1 MKLSEKELL
10 DKAEDAIRACFASI
24 PFIRINQILRE
35 SELKNIGPDLWI
47 KLGVPYGEQDLLTE
61 VKTSG
66 EPRYVREAAG
76 QILKYRYS
84 APPGSYGILVAPF
97 ISPRAAEI
105 CAEEKIG
112 FIDLSGNCRI
122 SFGQIYIEKKGQPNS
137 FAEKRELRSLY
148 SPKAERVLRVLLT
161 NPHGDWKLQQL
172 AKEAKVSIGQAS
184 KVKNLLRDRE
194 WIDSGEGGFL
204 LVKPIELLYEWAAAF
219 DSKRNESY
227 DFYSFK
233 SASEIEAELAELC
246 VERGIRYV
254 LTEFSGAIRLAPTVR
269 YKRVTAYIDAP
280 PRDIAPLLG
289 LKEVTSGANIS
300 LIRPYDQGVF
310 YGDRLVDEI
319 WIASPIQIY
328 LDLLGIKGRGEEA
341 AQAILDEV
349 IRPTW

>member
-24 PFIRINQILRE
+24 PFVRINQVLGE
-35 SELKNIGPDLWI
+35 SEAKNLGPDFWI
-47 KLGVPYGEQDLLTE
+47 KLGVPYGEQDLIAE
-61 VKTSG
+61 VKNSG

-84 APPGSYGILVAPF
+84 APPGSYGILIAPF

-112 FIDLSGNCRI
+112 FIDLSGNCHI

-148 SPKAERVLRVLLT
+148 SPKAERLLRVLLT
-161 NPHGDWKLQQL
+161 NPHVEWKLQQL

-194 WIDSGEGGFL
+194 WIDSGKGGL
-204 LVKPIELLYEWAAAF
+204 QLVKPIEILYEWAATY
-219 DSKRNESY
+219 DSKRNESH

-233 SASEIEAELAELC
+233 SASEIEAELAGLC
-246 VERGIRYV
+246 AERGISYA
-254 LTEFSGAIRLAPTVR
+254 LTGFSGAIRLAPAVR

-280 PRDIAPLLG
+280 LEDITSLLG
-289 LKEVTSGANIS
+289 LKEVTSGSNVS
-300 LIRPYDQGVF
+300 LIKPYDQGVF
-310 YGDRLVDEI
+310 YGDRQVNEI

-328 LDLLGIKGRGEEA
+328 LDLIGIKGRGEEA

-349 IRPTW
+349 IWPKW